1 MRVNGRPLEASGAI
15 LIWGATTAAGREAVI
30 DAYGFAD
37 VLSVEAML
45 DDLREWA
52 DPSWRAMVNELR
64 EWSVG
69 LFDGLL

>member
-1 MRVNGRPLEASGAI
+1 
-15 LIWGATTAAGREAVI
+15 
-30 DAYGFAD
+30 
-37 VLSVEAML
+37 ML

-52 DPSWRAMVNELR
+52 DPSWRTMVTELR